1 MKYYYV
7 QDNPI
12 KYQKDY
18 ETTDFNDI
26 DGSLTELREMQ
37 QLLRDRFTKKSKDLD
52 DEDYNTKRIDRNI
65 ALLLPILIFTY
76 N

>member
-1 MKYYYV
+1 
-7 QDNPI
+7 
-12 KYQKDY
+12 
-18 ETTDFNDI
+18 
-26 DGSLTELREMQ
+26 MQ